1 MEKLIRNRYFYFIK
15 IIITSVILYFIFR
28 KINFHQLYISFIELK
43 LSSILLIIFTA
54 GIKIFIEYLN
64 WGSYLK
70 INPEYNPKKSEI
82 FSSHMIGHALRFL
95 IPGGHAVVGKMFYV
109 NNEKKLSFMSV
120 GIEKFFQIWINL
132 LSASF
137 AAVFYFRS
145 KFILPTILAFV
156 FIIFL
161 PFIIY
166 LLKHLDRKNN
176 FTTYFKQYLKIIP
189 RIFIMQIV
197 YMSLTIFQYFILLNN
212 FLHFHIFSAIVSV
225 PLILFSNL
233 IPITYA
239 GLGLRE
245 KFAIEVL
252 SKYGI
257 SSETAI
263 TVSLTVFIFNVLLPS
278 LIGLYFIIR
287 SKRKVKLD
295 FSLSKT
301 SQK

>member
-1 MEKLIRNRYFYFIK
+1 MEKLIKNRYFYFIK
-15 IIITSVILYFIFR
+15 IIITAIILYFIFR

-43 LSSILLIIFTA
+43 LSSILLILFTA

-70 INPEYNPKKSEI
+70 LNPEYKPKKSEI
-82 FSSHMIGHALRFL
+82 FRSHMIGHALRFL

-109 NNEKKLSFMSV
+109 NNEKKLSFMSMGV
-120 GIEKFFQIWINL
+120 EKFFQIWINL
-132 LSASF
+132 LFAGF
-137 AAVFYFRS
+137 AAIFYFRS
-145 KFILPTILAFV
+145 KFILPTILAFI

-166 LLKHLDRKNN
+166 LLKHLDRKQNLAI
-176 FTTYFKQYLKIIP
+176 YFKQYWKIIP
-189 RIFIMQIV
+189 RIFIMQLV
-197 YMSLTIFQYFILLNN
+197 YMFLTIFQYFILLNN
-212 FLHFHIFSAIVSV
+212 FVSFHIFSAIVSV

-245 KFAIEVL
+245 KFAIEIL
-252 SKYGI
+252 SKYNI

-263 TVSLTVFIFNVLLPS
+263 TISLTVFIFNVLFPA
-278 LIGLYFIIR
+278 LIGLYYIIN
-287 SKRKVKLD
+287 SKRKVK
-295 FSLSKT
+295 
-301 SQK
+301 

>member
-1 MEKLIRNRYFYFIK
+1 MEKLIKNRYFYFIK
-15 IIITSVILYFIFR
+15 IIITSIILYFIFR

-43 LSSILLIIFTA
+43 LSSILLILFTA

-70 INPEYNPKKSEI
+70 LNPDYKPKKMEI
-82 FSSHMIGHALRFL
+82 FRSHMIGHALRFL

-120 GIEKFFQIWINL
+120 GVEKFFQIWINL
-132 LSASF
+132 LFAGF
-137 AAVFYFRS
+137 AAIFYFRS
-145 KFILPTILAFV
+145 KFILPTILAFI

-166 LLKHLDRKNN
+166 LLKHFDKKKNLAI
-176 FTTYFKQYLKIIP
+176 YFKQYWKIIP
-189 RIFIMQIV
+189 RIFAMQIV
-197 YMSLTIFQYFILLNN
+197 YMFLTIFQYFILLNN
-212 FLHFHIFSAIVSV
+212 FLSFHIFSAIVSV

-245 KFAIEVL
+245 QFAIEIL
-252 SKYGI
+252 SKYNI

-263 TVSLTVFIFNVLLPS
+263 TISLTVFIFNVLLPS
-278 LIGLYFIIR
+278 LIGLYFIIS
-287 SKRKVKLD
+287 SKRKVK
-295 FSLSKT
+295 
-301 SQK
+301 

>member
-1 MEKLIRNRYFYFIK
+1 MEKLIKNRYFYFVK
-15 IIITSVILYFIFR
+15 IIITSIILYFIFR
-28 KINFHQLYISFIELK
+28 KINFQQLYLSFKELK
-43 LSSILLIIFTA
+43 LSSIFLILFTA

-70 INPEYNPKKSEI
+70 INPKYKPKNSEI
-82 FSSHMIGHALRFL
+82 FRSHMIGHALRFL

-120 GIEKFFQIWINL
+120 GVEKFFQIWINL
-132 LSASF
+132 LSAGF
-137 AAVFYFRS
+137 AAIFYFRS
-145 KFILPTILAFV
+145 KFILPTILAFI

-166 LLKHLDRKNN
+166 LLKHLDRKQNLAI
-176 FTTYFKQYLKIIP
+176 YFKQYWKIIP

-197 YMSLTIFQYFILLNN
+197 YMFLTIFQYFILLNN
-212 FLHFHIFSAIVSV
+212 FVSFHIFSAIVSV

-245 KFAIEVL
+245 KFAIEIL
-252 SKYGI
+252 SKYNI

-263 TVSLTVFIFNVLLPS
+263 TISLTVFIFNVLFPA
-278 LIGLYFIIR
+278 LIGLYFIIS
-287 SKRKVKLD
+287 SKRKIK
-295 FSLSKT
+295 
-301 SQK
+301 

>member
-1 MEKLIRNRYFYFIK
+1 MEKLIKNRYFYFIK
-15 IIITSVILYFIFR
+15 IIITAIILYFIFR

-43 LSSILLIIFTA
+43 LSSILLILFTA

-70 INPEYNPKKSEI
+70 LNPEYKPKKSEI
-82 FSSHMIGHALRFL
+82 FRSHMIGHALRFL

-109 NNEKKLSFMSV
+109 NNEKKLSFMSMGV
-120 GIEKFFQIWINL
+120 EKFFQIWINL
-132 LSASF
+132 LFAGF
-137 AAVFYFRS
+137 AAIFYFRS
-145 KFILPTILAFV
+145 KFILPTILAFI

-166 LLKHLDRKNN
+166 LLKHLDRKQNLAI
-176 FTTYFKQYLKIIP
+176 YFKQYWKIIP
-189 RIFIMQIV
+189 RIFVMQIV
-197 YMSLTIFQYFILLNN
+197 YMFLTIFQYFILLNN
-212 FLHFHIFSAIVSV
+212 FVSFHIFSAIVSV

-245 KFAIEVL
+245 KFAIEIL
-252 SKYGI
+252 SKYNI

-263 TVSLTVFIFNVLLPS
+263 TISLTVFIFNVLFPA
-278 LIGLYFIIR
+278 LIGLYYIIN
-287 SKRKVKLD
+287 SKRKVK
-295 FSLSKT
+295 
-301 SQK
+301 